1 MLMIFQLYM
10 HTGRQTDEADIS
22 QSLRH
27 LAEMAIQGDRHAFEQ
42 IMMIFREDIFRMV
55 YARTQSRM
63 DAEDLTQEIFIKAY
77 HKISSLKDSTL
88 LKAWLYRIAL
98 NKVKDI
104 HRKQA
109 LLSMLF
115 ISRKNEDDEPDIAA
129 NESSALEN
137 IQKKQ
142 FWNALNL
149 FTQKLGSI
157 EKEVF
162 RLKYIDNLSIPEI
175 STILDKNESTIKTHL
190 YRAVIKFQKETHL
203 IEMAKGEN

>member
-1 MLMIFQLYM
+1 MQP
-10 HTGRQTDEADIS
+10 GSRQTDDTSES
-22 QSLRH
+22 QSLRQ
-27 LAEMAIQGDRHAFEQ
+27 LAEKARLGDSYAFEQ
-42 IMMIFREDIFRMV
+42 IVLRFREDIFRMV
-55 YARTQSRM
+55 YARTQSKM

-77 HKISSLKDSTL
+77 HKISGLKDNTL
-88 LKAWLYRIAL
+88 LKAWLYRIAI
-98 NKVKDI
+98 NKVRDI
-104 HRKQA
+104 HRKRA

-129 NESSALEN
+129 DEASVLEQ

-162 RLKYIDNLSIPEI
+162 KLKYIDNLSIPEI
-175 STILDKNESTIKTHL
+175 SQILDRNESTIKTHL
-190 YRAVIKFQKETHL
+190 YRAVRKFHKETSL
-203 IEMAKGEN
+203 IEMAKEGS